1 MVIPTDINGFQMIF
15 TNLSQLSNRNSIYY
29 RFWANC
35 ILVNGAYHCIVFDIF
50 RSRCISVSKL
60 FYDTF
65 IQNKDKTIQEIKSDI
80 TISNKKGF
88 IKMLLFF
95 VQNDFGI
102 FTDDPHTLPNLS
114 MEFDSPFEITNI
126 VVRVNSTQDPKK
138 MNNVIKNVSQ
148 NNIQSIQIYDS
159 GAMTPIQIQEIG
171 KIFENS
177 SLECIHILTSFTN
190 YLTSS
195 QLNVFNENNRFRK
208 IVFRHAPHKK
218 AMLDPTNTHAD
229 IFYESQ
235 NIDWSNCGVVKKEYF
250 ITNQPFFIESHS
262 CNTCLNRKVSIDID
276 GNIGNCPLMPHTFG
290 NIKDVSL
297 REVVLR
303 PEFQRL
309 WHITKDQIDVC
320 KDCEYRYI
328 CTDCR
333 HFIKDKKN
341 IYSQPSKCG
350 YNPYIAKWSDE
361 EGYVPVEDCGTYSSE
376 TGFVPDRQ
384 RIEAINRQL
393 ERNEQLE
400 K

>member
-1 MVIPTDINGFQMIF
+1 MIF
-15 TNLSQLSNRNSIYY
+15 TNISQPLKNNTPIYFI
-29 RFWANC
+29 FWANC
-35 ILVNGAYHCIVFDIF
+35 ILVDGYHQSIVFDIF
-50 RSRCISVSKL
+50 RNRQVKVSKL
-60 FYDTF
+60 FSKTYREHYAKSINELKEINNDNKLSGYLKI
-65 IQNKDKTIQEIKSDI
+65 IQ
-80 TISNKKGF
+80 
-88 IKMLLFF
+88 FF
-95 VQNDFGI
+95 VKNDFGI
-102 FTDDPHTLPNLS
+102 YT
-114 MEFDSPFEITNI
+114 DSPSSLPSLSTEYDTAFDATNVI
-126 VVRVNSTQDPKK
+126 LHVNS
-138 MNNVIKNVSQ
+138 
-148 NNIQSIQIYDS
+148 DS
-159 GAMTPIQIQEIG
+159 GSNNLLRTIKSITTCQIQALEIIDNG
-171 KIFENS
+171 HMSPQLMEDISKLTLYSTIEY
-177 SLECIHILTSFTN
+177 IHIYTFYKNN
-190 YLTSS
+190 YDPNTFDFLYDN
-195 QLNVFNENNRFRK
+195 LRFRK
-208 IVFRHAPHKK
+208 IHILSSPYNRKVKSKTKTRCDISYFRTRI
-218 AMLDPTNTHAD
+218 DFFD
-229 IFYESQ
+229 CG
-235 NIDWSNCGVVKKEYF
+235 NINVNMFVP
-250 ITNQPFFIESHS
+250 NQPFFIEAHS

-297 REVVLR
+297 REVVSR

-361 EGYVPVEDCGTYSSE
+361 EGYVPVEDCGTYSTE
-376 TGFVPDRQ
+376 TGFIPDRQ